1 MKKDNRRL
9 RLGVLGCGPIS
20 QAAHLDAIRKAR
32 NADLYAI
39 CDVATGLTNALA
51 AICQPDAVYNDFAAM
66 LKDPHVEAV
75 VIAVADQFHVPLCR
89 QALAAGKPVLVEK
102 PLGVTVQECEDL
114 RDLVT
119 RTGLVFQGGNNR
131 RFEPGMTEARRFL
144 REEAG
149 DLLTLDAWYYDSV
162 SRYTMQDNLYPVPVE
177 SPNVKRPAGDWK
189 ANRQRYLLI
198 THGVHLLDTARF
210 LAGPLVTVHAR
221 HHAHGEMHGW
231 SIQVEFASGAL
242 GQLSLLSPR
251 RGDFEEGF
259 RAHGS
264 VSGQAPLPWFQRAR
278 VECFKDGAYRRL
290 LGEDGFTFRRQ
301 IEGFAD
307 VILHGAPQLGATLD
321 NGIAAVRGLVAVSQ
335 SVARG
340 EPVRLADASGHAL
353 SAEDELPV
361 REVRRRAAQARQARR
376 PRFQRCWYSQRT
388 SSACRSGSRRA
399 SSSLRRGWQKYCS
412 WSSPGKPALARNSRS
427 SWRLH

>member
-1 MKKDNRRL
+1 MKKENRRL
-9 RLGVLGCGPIS
+9 RIGLLGCGPIS

-39 CDVATGLTNALA
+39 CDVARELTNRLA
-51 AICQPDAVYNDFAAM
+51 AICQPEAVYDDFAAM
-66 LKDPHVEAV
+66 LADPRVEAV

-89 QALAAGKPVLVEK
+89 QALTAGKPVLIEK
-102 PLGVTVQECEDL
+102 PLGVTVEECEGL

-119 RTGLVFQGGNNR
+119 RTGLVFQVGNNR

-149 DLLTLDAWYYDSV
+149 NLLTLDAWYYDSV
-162 SRYTMQDNLYPVPVE
+162 YRYTMQDNLYPVPVE
-177 SPNVKRPAGDWK
+177 SGNVKRPPGDWK

-210 LAGPLVTVHAR
+210 LAGPLVAVHAR
-221 HHAHGEMHGW
+221 HHAHREMHGW
-231 SIQVEFASGAL
+231 SIQVEFARGAL
-242 GQLSLLSPR
+242 GQLSLISPR

-259 RAHGS
+259 RAHSTQGS
-264 VSGQAPLPWFQRAR
+264 VFGQAPLPWFQRAR

-290 LGEDGFTFRRQ
+290 LGEDCFTFKRQ

-321 NGIAAVRGLVAVSQ
+321 DGIAAVRGLVAVSQ

-340 EPVRLADASGHAL
+340 EPVRLADVTGHVLSDEDDLLLPMEMRNGVKLL
-353 SAEDELPV
+353 SA
-361 REVRRRAAQARQARR
+361 
-376 PRFQRCWYSQRT
+376 
-388 SSACRSGSRRA
+388 
-399 SSSLRRGWQKYCS
+399 
-412 WSSPGKPALARNSRS
+412 
-427 SWRLH
+427 